1 VTGAAGRGSR
11 GSQHPARVEHNRA
24 ILHVDMDAFYASVEQ
39 HDQPDLKGK
48 PVIVGGTGARGVV
61 AAASYEVRRFGVHSA
76 MPMSEALRRC
86 PHAICIPP
94 RMRRYK
100 EASKQVFAVFHQFTP
115 QVEGL
120 SLDEAFLDL
129 TASVKLFG
137 AASDIA
143 HEIKRRIRETTGL
156 TASVGLASNKLLAK
170 IASDLGKPDGF
181 VWIRPD
187 EVATVLDPLPIR
199 RLSGVGKKTAA
210 RLEEHGIHTL
220 GQLRLAPDSVLWP
233 LFGRFTQRMRE
244 RAAGVDE
251 RPVVSDWE
259 EKSISAEETFEHD
272 IRKHDELYAELA
284 SLADRTC
291 ERMRARQLM
300 ASQVYVKIRRRDFTT
315 YTRQQT
321 FSPPTQDSRLIVWIA
336 TRLLKTWLQTQPRAA
351 IRLLGVG
358 VAALSPAQQL
368 DLFAA
373 ARSPGTDP
381 LGNVLDRIHE
391 KFGEESITRATGLR
405 S

>member
-1 VTGAAGRGSR
+1 MTGAAGRGSR

-100 EASKQVFAVFHQFTP
+100 EVSKQVFAVFHQFTP

-210 RLEEHGIHTL
+210 KLEGHGIHTL
-220 GQLRLAPDSVLWP
+220 GQLRLAPDSVFWP

-244 RAAGVDE
+244 RASGIDE

-284 SLADRTC
+284 NLADRTC

-300 ASQVYVKIRRRDFTT
+300 AGQVYVKIRRRDFTT

-336 TRLLKTWLQTQPRAA
+336 GRLLRSWLQTQPRAA
-351 IRLLGVG
+351 VRLLGVG

-368 DLFAA
+368 DLFATG
-373 ARSPGTDP
+373 RSPGTDA
-381 LGNVLDRIHE
+381 LGSAIDRIHE
-391 KFGEESITRATGLR
+391 KFGEDSIVRATGLR

>member
-1 VTGAAGRGSR
+1 VD
-11 GSQHPARVEHNRA
+11 HNRA

-39 HDQPDLKGK
+39 HDQPELQGK

-76 MPMSEALRRC
+76 MPMSDALRRC
-86 PHAICIPP
+86 PHAICIAP

-100 EASKQVFAVFHQFTP
+100 EVSKQVFAVFHQFTP

-129 TASVKLFG
+129 SASVKLFG
-137 AASDIA
+137 APEDIA
-143 HEIKRRIRETTGL
+143 REIKRRIREATGL

-170 IASDLGKPDGF
+170 IASDLGKPDGCM
-181 VWIRPD
+181 WIRPE

-199 RLSGVGKKTAA
+199 RLNGVGKKTAA
-210 RLEEHGIHTL
+210 KLEEHGIHTL

-244 RAAGVDE
+244 RASGMDD
-251 RPVVSDWE
+251 RPVVADWE
-259 EKSISAEETFEHD
+259 EKSISAEETFERD
-272 IRKHDELYAELA
+272 IRQHEQLHVELA
-284 SLADRTC
+284 NLADRTC

-300 ASQVYVKIRRRDFTT
+300 AGQVYVKIRRRDFTT

-321 FSPPTQDSRLIVWIA
+321 FSPPTQDSKLILWIA
-336 TRLLKTWLQTQPRAA
+336 RRLLGNWLKTQPRAA

-358 VAALSPAQQL
+358 VAALVPAQQL
-368 DLFAA
+368 DLFGTG
-373 ARSPGTDP
+373 RVDGTDA
-381 LGNVLDRIHE
+381 LGSAIDRIHE
-391 KFGEESITRATGLR
+391 QFGEQSLTRATSLR
-405 S
+405 N

>member
-1 VTGAAGRGSR
+1 
-11 GSQHPARVEHNRA
+11 VEHHRA

-39 HDQPDLKGK
+39 HDQPELKGK

-76 MPMSEALRRC
+76 MPMSEALRHC
-86 PHAICIPP
+86 PHAICVAP
-94 RMRRYK
+94 RMRRYR
-100 EASKQVFAVFHQFTP
+100 EVSQQVFAVFHQFTP
-115 QVEGL
+115 LVEGL

-129 TASVKLFG
+129 TASIKLLG

-143 HEIKRRIRETTGL
+143 REIKRRIYEATGL

-170 IASDLGKPDGF
+170 IASDLNKPDGF
-181 VWIRPD
+181 VWIRPE

-199 RLSGVGKKTAA
+199 RLSGVGRKTATK
-210 RLEEHGIHTL
+210 LEGQGIHTL

-244 RAAGVDE
+244 RASGVDD
-251 RPVVSDWE
+251 RAVVSDWE

-272 IRKHDELYAELA
+272 IRKHEQLHAELA

-300 ASQVYVKIRRRDFTT
+300 AGQVYVKIRRRDFTT

-321 FSPPTQDSRLIVWIA
+321 FSPPTQDSRLILWIA
-336 TRLLKTWLQTQPRAA
+336 NRLLANWLQTQPRAA

-358 VAALSPAQQL
+358 VAALSPAHQL
-368 DLFAA
+368 DLFAT
-373 ARSPGTDP
+373 ARASVPDP
-381 LGNVLDRIHE
+381 LGAAVDRIHE
-391 KFGEESITRATGLR
+391 KFGEQSLTRATGLR
-405 S
+405 H

>member
-1 VTGAAGRGSR
+1 
-11 GSQHPARVEHNRA
+11 VEHNRA

-39 HDQPDLKGK
+39 HDQPELKGK

-76 MPMSEALRRC
+76 MPMGEALRRC

-100 EASKQVFAVFHQFTP
+100 EVSKQVFAVFHQFTP

-129 TASVKLFG
+129 SASVKLFG
-137 AASDIA
+137 PAEEIA
-143 HEIKRRIRETTGL
+143 REIKRRIRDATGL

-170 IASDLGKPDGF
+170 IASELGKPDGC
-181 VWIRPD
+181 VWIRPE
-187 EVATVLDPLPIR
+187 EVTTVLDPLPIR
-199 RLSGVGKKTAA
+199 RLNGVGKKTAA
-210 RLEEHGIHTL
+210 KLEEHGIHTL

-244 RAAGVDE
+244 RAAGIDD

-272 IRKHDELYAELA
+272 IRQHEQLYAELA

-291 ERMRARQLM
+291 ERMRAKQLM
-300 ASQVYVKIRRRDFTT
+300 AGQVYVKIRRRDFTT

-321 FSPPTQDSRLIVWIA
+321 FSPPTQDSKLILWIA
-336 TRLLKTWLQTQPRAA
+336 KRLLGNWLKTQPRAA

-358 VAALSPAQQL
+358 VAALIPAQQL
-368 DLFAA
+368 DLFASG
-373 ARSPGTDP
+373 RSNGTGTDT
-381 LGNVLDRIHE
+381 LGAAIDRIHE
-391 KFGEESITRATGLR
+391 QFGEQSLTRASSLR
-405 S
+405 N